1 VGKNFPHAFGVTVP
15 TKSGRHRGRAPL
27 ESEAEGE
34 ARKGGVYMDWS
45 VIVIEPVK
53 AMLVRAATFLPTL
66 IGILAILIVGWIVA
80 AALKNVAV
88 KLLKAIQ
95 FDVASEKS
103 GLSDV
108 LRKGG
113 IKNTLSELMGGLIY
127 WVVMLLVFMA
137 ALNALGMTVVASLLD
152 KVILYIPNV
161 IAAIFIISLGI
172 FFASIIGSIVMTASM
187 NAGIKQ
193 AKLLSQVTQTVIV
206 IFAAIMTMEQL
217 NIATAILNTTIT
229 VLLGAIGLAVAIA
242 VGLGSKDIAGKLMQE
257 LLDNL
262 KRK

>member
-1 VGKNFPHAFGVTVP
+1 
-15 TKSGRHRGRAPL
+15 
-27 ESEAEGE
+27 
-34 ARKGGVYMDWS
+34 MDWS

-53 AMLVRAATFLPTL
+53 AMLVRAAAFLPTL
-66 IGILAILIVGWIVA
+66 IGILVILVIGWIVA
-80 AALKNVAV
+80 AVLKNVVV
-88 KLLKAIQ
+88 KLLKIIQ
-95 FDVASEKS
+95 FDTASEKS

-113 IKNTLSELMGGLIY
+113 IKNTLSELIGGLIY
-127 WVVMLLVFMA
+127 WIVMLLVFMA

-161 IAAIFIISLGI
+161 IAAIFIITLGI
-172 FFASIIGSIVMTASM
+172 FFASVIGSIVMTASM

-193 AKLLSQVTQTVIV
+193 SKLLSQVTQTVIV
-206 IFAAIMTMEQL
+206 IFAAIMTLEQL
-217 NIATAILNTTIT
+217 NIATAILSTTVTI
-229 VLLGAIGLAVAIA
+229 LLGAIGLAVAIA

>member
-1 VGKNFPHAFGVTVP
+1 M
-15 TKSGRHRGRAPL
+15 

-66 IGILAILIVGWIVA
+66 IGILVILIVGWIVA
-80 AALKNVAV
+80 AALKNVVV

-206 IFAAIMTMEQL
+206 IFAAIMTLEQL

>member
-1 VGKNFPHAFGVTVP
+1 
-15 TKSGRHRGRAPL
+15 
-27 ESEAEGE
+27 
-34 ARKGGVYMDWS
+34 MDWS

-66 IGILAILIVGWIVA
+66 IGILVILVVGWIIA
-80 AALKNVAV
+80 AALKNMVV
-88 KLLKAIQ
+88 KLLKMIQ
-95 FDVASEKS
+95 FDSASEKS
-103 GLSDV
+103 GLADV

-113 IKNTLSELMGGLIY
+113 IKNTLSELIGGLIY

-161 IAAIFIISLGI
+161 IAAIFIITLGI
-172 FFASIIGSIVMTASM
+172 FFASVIGSIVMTASM

-193 AKLLSQVTQTVIV
+193 SKLLSQVTQTVIV
-206 IFAAIMTMEQL
+206 IFAAIMTLEQL

-229 VLLGAIGLAVAIA
+229 ILLGAIGLAVAIA
-242 VGLGSKDIAGKLMQE
+242 VGLGSKDIASKLMQE

>member
-1 VGKNFPHAFGVTVP
+1 
-15 TKSGRHRGRAPL
+15 
-27 ESEAEGE
+27 
-34 ARKGGVYMDWS
+34 MDWS
-45 VIVIEPVK
+45 VILIEPVK
-53 AMLVRAATFLPTL
+53 AMLIRAATFLPTL
-66 IGILAILIVGWIVA
+66 IGILVILIVGWIVA
-80 AALKNVAV
+80 AILKSVVV
-88 KLLKAIQ
+88 KLLKTIQ

-103 GLSDV
+103 GLSDI

-127 WVVMLLVFMA
+127 WIVMLLVFMA
-137 ALNALGMTVVASLLD
+137 ALNALGMTVVAALLD

-193 AKLLSQVTQTVIV
+193 GKLLSQVTQTVIV
-206 IFAAIMTMEQL
+206 IFAAIMTLEQL
-217 NIATAILNTTIT
+217 NIATTVLTTTIT
-229 VLLGAIGLAVAIA
+229 VLLGSMGLAIAIA

>member
-1 VGKNFPHAFGVTVP
+1 
-15 TKSGRHRGRAPL
+15 
-27 ESEAEGE
+27 
-34 ARKGGVYMDWS
+34 MDWS

-66 IGILAILIVGWIVA
+66 IGILVILVIGWIVA
-80 AALKNVAV
+80 AVLKNVIV
-88 KLLKAIQ
+88 KLLKIIQ
-95 FDVASEKS
+95 FDTASEKS

-113 IKNTLSELMGGLIY
+113 IKNTLSELIGGLIY
-127 WVVMLLVFMA
+127 WTVMLLVFMA

-152 KVILYIPNV
+152 KVIFYIPNV
-161 IAAIFIISLGI
+161 IAAIFIITLGI
-172 FFASIIGSIVMTASM
+172 FFASVIGSIVMTASM

-193 AKLLSQVTQTVIV
+193 SKLLSQVTQTVIV
-206 IFAAIMTMEQL
+206 IFAAIMTLEQL
-217 NIATAILNTTIT
+217 NIATAILSTTVTI
-229 VLLGAIGLAVAIA
+229 LLGAIGLAVAIA

>member
-1 VGKNFPHAFGVTVP
+1 
-15 TKSGRHRGRAPL
+15 
-27 ESEAEGE
+27 
-34 ARKGGVYMDWS
+34 MDWS

-66 IGILAILIVGWIVA
+66 IGILVILVVGWIIA
-80 AALKNVAV
+80 AVLKNVVV
-88 KLLKAIQ
+88 KLLKLIQ
-95 FDVASEKS
+95 FDSASEKS
-103 GLSDV
+103 GLADV

-127 WVVMLLVFMA
+127 WVMMLLVFMA
-137 ALNALGMTVVASLLD
+137 SLNALGMTVVAGLLD

-161 IAAIFIISLGI
+161 IAAIFIITLGI
-172 FFASIIGSIVMTASM
+172 FFASVIGSIVMTAAM

-193 AKLLSQVTQTVIV
+193 SKLLSQVTQTVIV
-206 IFAAIMTMEQL
+206 IFAAIMTLEQL

-229 VLLGAIGLAVAIA
+229 VLLGAVGLAVAIA
-242 VGLGSKDIAGKLMQE
+242 VGLGSKDIAGRLMQE

>member
-1 VGKNFPHAFGVTVP
+1 
-15 TKSGRHRGRAPL
+15 
-27 ESEAEGE
+27 
-34 ARKGGVYMDWS
+34 MDWS

-66 IGILAILIVGWIVA
+66 IGILVILIIGWIVA
-80 AALKNVAV
+80 AILKNVVV

-103 GLSDV
+103 GLSDI

-193 AKLLSQVTQTVIV
+193 AKLLNQVTQTVIV
-206 IFAAIMTMEQL
+206 VFAAIMTLEQL
-217 NIATAILNTTIT
+217 NIATTVLTTTIT
-229 VLLGAIGLAVAIA
+229 VLLASIGLAIAIA

>member
-1 VGKNFPHAFGVTVP
+1 
-15 TKSGRHRGRAPL
+15 
-27 ESEAEGE
+27 
-34 ARKGGVYMDWS
+34 MDWS

-66 IGILAILIVGWIVA
+66 IGILVILVVGWIIA
-80 AALKNVAV
+80 AVLKNVVV
-88 KLLKAIQ
+88 KLLKMIQ
-95 FDVASEKS
+95 FDSASEKS
-103 GLSDV
+103 GLADV

-113 IKNTLSELMGGLIY
+113 IKNTLSELIGGLIY

-137 ALNALGMTVVASLLD
+137 SLNALGMTVVAGLLD

-161 IAAIFIISLGI
+161 IAAIFIITLGI
-172 FFASIIGSIVMTASM
+172 FFASVIGSIVMTAAM

-193 AKLLSQVTQTVIV
+193 SKLLSQVTQTVIV
-206 IFAAIMTMEQL
+206 IFAAIMTLEQL

-229 VLLGAIGLAVAIA
+229 VLLGAVGLAVAIA